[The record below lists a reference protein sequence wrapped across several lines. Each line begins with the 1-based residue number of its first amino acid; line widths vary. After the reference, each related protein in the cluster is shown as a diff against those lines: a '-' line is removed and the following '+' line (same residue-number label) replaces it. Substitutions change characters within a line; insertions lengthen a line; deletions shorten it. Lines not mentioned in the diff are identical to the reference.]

1 MDYLPFF
8 CYFFNVDVMDVV
20 PPAQWFASETNQWTI
35 HEFSLIISY
44 LITIIIT
51 IYWLT
56 IWFDFISFHSVKLNI
71 FSGYHFDTFQDHLPV
86 DVEWLFIVVS
96 DNVVLYQSTAEWIV
110 LKTFEK
116 NLQTKEIEKKKWIS
130 GSKLKWQLFW
140 DWKMKNRMFFSF
152 LVQMISNILGYR
164 VLKSVRAR

>member
-116 NLQTKEIEKKKWIS
+116 NLQTKEIEKKNEFLAVSSNGNFSEIEKWKTACFFLFS
-130 GSKLKWQLFW
+130 CKWYLT
-140 DWKMKNRMFFSF
+140 
-152 LVQMISNILGYR
+152 Y
-164 VLKSVRAR
+164 